1 MAAPWGLW
9 VTRPSLRSSGPNNST
24 GRRVFVVTPANRRRA
39 VVIPAATV
47 ADVWHPVT
55 RVAFRF
61 CFLYFGLFC
70 LWFAQ
75 ITFAFA
81 GVLALW
87 LPAGAV
93 IWQMTLTAPATG
105 WVGRTLFGV
114 DTTLHTDSGS
124 GDQAAIWVSMGCLL
138 MIALVGTA
146 VWSVLDRRRS
156 QYTRLFVWFT
166 VFLRL
171 CLGGQML
178 FYGFAKLI
186 PTQMPAPPLAALL
199 QPFGQFS
206 PMSVLWLQVGSSH
219 PYEMALG
226 AVEVAAGLLLFW
238 PRTAVLGALLSLLSM
253 GQVFLMNMAFDVPV
267 KILSSHLLLIS
278 LVLLAPHLRRL
289 ADVLVL
295 QRSSGPVHTPHLFTG
310 QRADRVATVVQ
321 VGLGIWVSIGLAC
334 VGWQSWHEY
343 GDGRPKPPLYGIWA
357 VSEFS
362 VDGRVAAPLSTDPF
376 RWSHLV
382 FDRPGMATFQLMDGT
397 LRDAPVQ
404 VDAEHVTM
412 TAPLPLPDG
421 QTAVAP
427 DPTPFADL
435 RFQQPAPDRLE
446 LTGQLQGRRVSITL
460 REVDLS
466 SFTLRNRGFHW
477 VQEYPYFR

>member
-1 MAAPWGLW
+1 M
-9 VTRPSLRSSGPNNST
+9 
-24 GRRVFVVTPANRRRA
+24 
-39 VVIPAATV
+39 
-47 ADVWHPVT
+47 WHPVT

-75 ITFAFA
+75 ITYAFA
-81 GVLALW
+81 GILALW
-87 LPAGAV
+87 MPAGAV
-93 IWQMTLTAPATG
+93 MWQMLLTAPATD

-114 DTTLHTDSGS
+114 DATLRPGSGS
-124 GDQAAIWVSMGCLL
+124 GDQAAIWVSMACLL
-138 MIALVGTA
+138 LIALVGTA
-146 VWSVLDRRRS
+146 VWSVLDRRRT
-156 QYTRLFVWFT
+156 QYTRLAAWFT

-206 PMSVLWLQVGSSH
+206 PMSVLWLQVGSSA

-238 PRTAVLGALLSLLSM
+238 PRTAVLGALLSVLSM

-267 KILSSHLLLIS
+267 KILSSHLLLIG

-289 ADVLVL
+289 ADVVVL
-295 QRSSGPVHTPHLFTG
+295 ESRSEPVRTPQLFTG
-310 QRADRVATVVQ
+310 RRANRIATAVQ
-321 VGLGIWVSIGLAC
+321 VGLGIWVSVGLVV
-334 VGWQSWHEY
+334 VGWQSWREY
-343 GDGRPKPPLYGIWA
+343 GDGRPRPELYGIWA

-362 VDGRVAAPLSTDPF
+362 VDGKVAPPLTTDGF
-376 RWSHLV
+376 RWNHLV
-382 FDRPGMATFQLMDGT
+382 VDRPGLITYQLMDGT
-397 LRDAPVQ
+397 MRDAPAQ
-404 VDAEHVTM
+404 VDGGHLTV

-421 QTAVAP
+421 KTAPVP
-427 DPTPFADL
+427 DPAPFADF
-435 RFQQPAPDRLE
+435 RVTRPAPDRLE
-446 LTGQLQGRRVSITL
+446 LTGQLEGRPVNMAL

>member
-1 MAAPWGLW
+1 L
-9 VTRPSLRSSGPNNST
+9 
-24 GRRVFVVTPANRRRA
+24 
-39 VVIPAATV
+39 

-61 CFLYFGLFC
+61 CFLYFGVFG

-75 ITFAFA
+75 ITFTFA
-81 GVLALW
+81 GILGLW
-87 LPAGAV
+87 LPSGAV
-93 IWQMTLTAPATG
+93 MWQMSLTAPVTE

-114 DTTLHTDSGS
+114 DAPLRLDSGS
-124 GDQAAIWVSMGCLL
+124 GDQAAIWVSMACLL
-138 MIALVGTA
+138 LIALIGTA
-146 VWSVLDRRRS
+146 VWSVLDRRRTE
-156 QYTRLFVWFT
+156 YTRLAVWFT

-186 PTQMPAPPLAALL
+186 PTQMPLPPLRALL

-206 PMSVLWLQVGSSH
+206 PTSVLWLQVGSSP

-238 PRTAVLGALLSLLSM
+238 PRTALLGALLSMLSM
-253 GQVFLMNMAFDVPV
+253 GQVFLLNMAFDVPV
-267 KILSSHLLLIS
+267 KILSFHLLLIS

-289 ADVLVL
+289 ADALVL
-295 QRSSGPVHTPHLFTG
+295 ERHSEPVRTPALFTG
-310 QRADRVATVVQ
+310 QRANRIATGVQ
-321 VGLGIWVSIGLAC
+321 VGLGIWVAIGLAF

-343 GDGRPKPPLYGIWA
+343 GGGRPEPELYGIWE
-357 VSEFS
+357 VTEFS
-362 VDGRVAAPLSTDPF
+362 VDGRVTPPLTTDGF

-382 FDRPGMATFQLMDGT
+382 FDQPGMVTFQLMDGT
-397 LRDAPVQ
+397 LRDAPAQ
-404 VDAEHVTM
+404 LDGGHVTI
-412 TAPLPLPDG
+412 TAPLPVPDG
-421 QTAVAP
+421 KTAAEP
-427 DPTPFADL
+427 DPSPFADF
-435 RFQQPAPDRLE
+435 RFERPAPDRLE
-446 LTGQLQGRRVSITL
+446 LTGRLEGRPVSIAL
-460 REVDLS
+460 HEVDLS